1 MLLGY
6 EHVPSVICDPA
17 IWRLLS
23 NIANVAAGEA
33 DGTLV
38 KDPHGGPLAVG
49 KGGTRTTY
57 ARGAPNHAVA

>member
-49 KGGTRTTY
+49 KGGREPHMPAGLPTML
-57 ARGAPNHAVA
+57 